1 METAT
6 SEFLLIFHEKP
17 ERYYELSMEERRQAM
32 DRWNAW
38 CDELVA
44 SGRVK
49 QGNTL
54 GPVGRL
60 VSGTPRGAGARH
72 DGPFTEAKE
81 WIGGYMLKAASLD
94 ERRRSPR
101 RARTSWYGMVVG
113 SVRSPRPA
121 PSPVR
126 SGGRRRGRRRCRPER
141 RRYFRGNAPRRR
153 GVGLGT

>member
-44 SGRVK
+44 SGRVT

-60 VSGTPRGAGARH
+60 VSGTARGAGVRAIRSAFGRLARR
-72 DGPFTEAKE
+72 T
-81 WIGGYMLKAASLD
+81 
-94 ERRRSPR
+94 
-101 RARTSWYGMVVG
+101 RARG
-113 SVRSPRPA
+113 RPA
-121 PSPVR
+121 RELSR
-126 SGGRRRGRRRCRPER
+126 
-141 RRYFRGNAPRRR
+141 
-153 GVGLGT
+153 